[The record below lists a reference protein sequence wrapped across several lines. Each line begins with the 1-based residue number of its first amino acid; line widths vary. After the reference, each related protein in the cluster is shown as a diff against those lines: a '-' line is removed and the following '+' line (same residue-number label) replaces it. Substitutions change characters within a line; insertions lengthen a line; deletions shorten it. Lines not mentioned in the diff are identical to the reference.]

1 MRIVFFNIDEKTEK
15 LAYVNTNDPIS
26 KLIENDIITK
36 GSAYLEIT
44 MNENNLSNEE
54 KLMLNSPEK
63 LIFDDYKKPSKVIF
77 DMDIYIADKL
87 SEIREIKNL
96 ILKFLDGVQIR
107 ALAENRLDINLQINK
122 DKQVLRDLTDNIDL
136 SKIKSPI
143 KIIEYMPECFRI
155 NYKLKYDMLFKG

>member
-1 MRIVFFNIDEKTEK
+1 MRIVFFNIDAKTEK
-15 LAYVNTNDPIS
+15 LAYVNTNDHIS
-26 KLIENDIITK
+26 NLINSGIISK
-36 GSAYLEIT
+36 GSAYLEII
-44 MNENNLSNEE
+44 MDENNLSNEE

-63 LIFDDYKKPSKVIF
+63 LIFDDYKTPSKVIF

-107 ALAENRLDINLQINK
+107 ALAESRIDINQQINK
-122 DKQVLRDLTDNIDL
+122 DKQVLRDLTDDIYLN
-136 SKIKSPI
+136 KIESPI
-143 KIIEYMPECFRI
+143 KIIEYMPECFKI

>member
-15 LAYVNTNDPIS
+15 LAYVNTDDHIS
-26 KLIENDIITK
+26 KLVENGIIIK
-36 GSAYLEIT
+36 GSAYLEMIID
-44 MNENNLSNEE
+44 ENNMSNEE

-63 LIFDDYKKPSKVIF
+63 LIFDNYKNPSKVMF

-136 SKIKSPI
+136 NKIKSPI
-143 KIIEYMPECFRI
+143 KIIEYMPECFSI
-155 NYKLKYDMLFKG
+155 NYKLKYDTLFKG